1 MRRHNCRSLH
11 DLREC
16 QGEGG
21 MRFRTVNVEQG
32 EGPGDR
38 LQLRISVN
46 FENHNFLGTN
56 QAALRDGSVHTT
68 ADGQ

>member
-1 MRRHNCRSLH
+1 
-11 DLREC
+11 
-16 QGEGG
+16 

-32 EGPGDR
+32 EGPRDR
-38 LQLRISVN
+38 LQLRISVD

-56 QAALRDGSVHTT
+56 QVAWRDGSVHTT